1 MLVVRYCFPFEK
13 WFIRIK
19 ELFMAT
25 KSLKLQVCDDLCV
38 CMYMFS
44 AGNLVRKNGEI
55 KTINIYIP
63 VILK

>member
-1 MLVVRYCFPFEK
+1 MAFLFTNGLL
-13 WFIRIK
+13 
-19 ELFMAT
+19 ELRRLLMTT

-44 AGNLVRKNGEI
+44 AGDLVRKGGEI
-55 KTINIYIP
+55 KTINIYIYIP

>member
-1 MLVVRYCFPFEK
+1 MAFLFTNGVL
-13 WFIRIK
+13 
-19 ELFMAT
+19 ELRRLLMAT

-44 AGNLVRKNGEI
+44 AGDLVRKSREI
-55 KTINIYIP
+55 ETINIYIP